1 MMNTL
6 DNLVIQK
13 RLSCEDS
20 DCSYQLKLKRY
31 REQRKNLGELN
42 RLASFQPRPVINVEE
57 VQKKFEQIEDVPI
70 LKTDD
75 SWRGHDDWFHKLGEE
90 ELSSSGDSS
99 QDDEWFELSK
109 KRMFENDD
117 INYIKRLRTAN
128 LEELEQERQTNYDNW
143 ENLHERFMNDWR
155 EDRERVEKQR
165 SKKTIEA
172 SLKEFEELKKSANKR
187 DAKNVI
193 RASMEEFEQMK
204 KLANRRDAEDVIRVS
219 VEEFEQM
226 KESERDA
233 LLKQM
238 ERELMELDTPLDDE
252 TMEDFT
258 EEYFSRQR
266 DDIGRLEE
274 LR

>member
-1 MMNTL
+1 MMNL

-13 RLSCEDS
+13 RLSCEDA

-57 VQKKFEQIEDVPI
+57 VQKKVA
-70 LKTDD
+70 D
-75 SWRGHDDWFHKLGEE
+75 SWRGHDDWFHKLEEE

-204 KLANRRDAEDVIRVS
+204 ERANRRDAENVIRVS
-219 VEEFEQM
+219 MEEFEQM